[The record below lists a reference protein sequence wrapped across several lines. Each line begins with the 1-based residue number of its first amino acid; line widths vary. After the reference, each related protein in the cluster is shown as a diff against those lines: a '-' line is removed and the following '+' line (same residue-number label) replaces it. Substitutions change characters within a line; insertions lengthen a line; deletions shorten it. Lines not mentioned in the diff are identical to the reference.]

1 MTFQYSWDFLKAKKK
16 KRKSKAGVR
25 QVRLE
30 GGGRGGAKV
39 ISLSKYLTDVAKN
52 IYLQSTGLGPEIFKK
67 PTEVPPLK
75 DGLDRSK
82 PKNQI
87 MIDRHSQATNEYE
100 RKMKNYQHFWD
111 QVNKNKEKLKSYYY
125 KKLVLAI

>member
-1 MTFQYSWDFLKAKKK
+1 MTFEYSWDFLKAKKK
-16 KRKSKAGVR
+16 KKKSKAGVR
-25 QVRLE
+25 QVKLE

-39 ISLSKYLTDVAKN
+39 IPLSKYLTDMAKN
-52 IYLQSTGLGPEIFKK
+52 IYLREKAPDLGPEIFKR

-82 PKNQI
+82 PKNQT

-100 RKMKNYQHFWD
+100 RKMKNYHQ
-111 QVNKNKEKLKSYYY
+111 
-125 KKLVLAI
+125 